1 MFAALHITQARC
13 TCVVRNVSEC
23 TIDYIGYIRRSFDAC
38 KCSTA
43 TWHMQVHP
51 QAGQLM
57 DGLSVQASTNTLLS
71 HFASLVL
78 SLWLIRIVGRN
89 PTASGSLTAAKA

>member
-1 MFAALHITQARC
+1 MTQITSQNHLMHASAAQQHALQA
-13 TCVVRNVSEC
+13 
-23 TIDYIGYIRRSFDAC
+23 
-38 KCSTA
+38 
-43 TWHMQVHP
+43 QP

-57 DGLSVQASTNTLLS
+57 HLLPVQASTNTLLS

-89 PTASGSLTAAKA
+89 PTASGSLTAAKT